1 MRRGLLTSLLLI
13 PVFAFAASI
22 QAGFPAQSIWLSKS
36 APVEGEII
44 VVSAVVVNGS
54 TAELRGTLAFVAN
67 DSRIGAREFELPT
80 SASQIHSIEW
90 KPKRGEYK
98 LLARIEGTST
108 ELSQRETPSIT
119 VTVKEPPAPPS
130 EIERTISQV
139 VQTGSTIASS
149 SAPVIVQTAQNI
161 FAQTEALR
169 NAGIEHLE
177 KYLASQAP
185 SRYLG
190 SRLTN
195 GIGTV
200 AGTSTGSTNSL
211 QASNAAGF
219 DASAGKGRGV
229 LSNIAQTAAAAALF
243 TLKNVALFYP
253 IPAFLILGILYLLAR
268 RIRRNRE

>member
-36 APVEGEII
+36 APVEGETI

-90 KPKRGEYK
+90 KPKHGEYK
-98 LLARIEGTST
+98 LLARIEGTSA

-149 SAPVIVQTAQNI
+149 SAPMIIAATQNI

-169 NAGIEHLE
+169 NAGIKHLE
-177 KYLASQAP
+177 NYLASGAVAEREPQGA
-185 SRYLG
+185 
-190 SRLTN
+190 
-195 GIGTV
+195 I
-200 AGTSTGSTNSL
+200 AGTSTSNATGFGSTTEK
-211 QASNAAGF
+211 
-219 DASAGKGRGV
+219 GKGI
-229 LSNIAQTAAAAALF
+229 LSNIAQTAADAALF
-243 TLKNVALFYP
+243 AFKNVALFYP
-253 IPAFLILGILYLLAR
+253 LLASFILGTLYVLAR
-268 RIRRNRE
+268 RIRRKPRE